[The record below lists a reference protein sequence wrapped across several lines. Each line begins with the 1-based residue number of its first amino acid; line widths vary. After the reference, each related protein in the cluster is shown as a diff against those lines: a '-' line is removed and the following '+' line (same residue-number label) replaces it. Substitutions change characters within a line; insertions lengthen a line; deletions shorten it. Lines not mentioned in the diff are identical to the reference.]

1 MFFVSDKLLMKM
13 FWPNFIGAAEDFD
26 SCSCSCCQA
35 TERTVQEQE
44 RSEDGL
50 PPGFQKKKTAMGD
63 SSSWRWVLH
72 DGARKRERLKE
83 KLVVI
88 DL

>member
-1 MFFVSDKLLMKM
+1 MFFLSSDKLLMNM

-50 PPGFQKKKTAMGD
+50 PPGFKKKRRL
-63 SSSWRWVLH
+63 RWETLVA
-72 DGARKRERLKE
+72 GAGCCMMVPGSGK
-83 KLVVI
+83 
-88 DL
+88 D